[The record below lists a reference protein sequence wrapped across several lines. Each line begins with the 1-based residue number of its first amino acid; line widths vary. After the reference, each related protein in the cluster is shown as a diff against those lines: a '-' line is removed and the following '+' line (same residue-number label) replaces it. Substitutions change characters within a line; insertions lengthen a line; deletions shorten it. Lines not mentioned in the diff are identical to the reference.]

1 MPRKAG
7 VSAEVRAEMA
17 GHSLET
23 TMRYGSPKLEE
34 KQRAAELFDDAVTN

>member
-1 MPRKAG
+1 MLRKAG

-23 TMRYGSPKLEE
+23 TMKYGSPKLEE
-34 KQRAAELFDDAVTN
+34 KQRAADLLDNVVTI